1 MKKKSPERIIK
12 GENANQHLPG
22 MIESQT
28 INIGD
33 SGAAFDK
40 LKESVNN

>member
-1 MKKKSPERIIK
+1 MTGKKRKSPERIIK
-12 GENANQHLPG
+12 AENSKKNLQA

-28 INIGD
+28 INVGD

-40 LKESVNN
+40 LKE

>member
-1 MKKKSPERIIK
+1 
-12 GENANQHLPG
+12 

-40 LKESVNN
+40 LKESVNNQRYTKHMRLWSAVANG